1 MKRILFLP
9 SYLGGGFGHISRC
22 LILADE
28 LEERG
33 WETGFAL
40 GGYHARRLKDEGR
53 QVFILRRPYT
63 PKADSSEGPAYTV
76 FTDFNYQLVRD
87 GFISSPVVKKCLAE
101 QIKTVRRFQPDLLVS
116 DSWPLASILAAL
128 EGLPLVQLVRTAT
141 HPSGPR
147 LMWWQEPPNELRS
160 PDPRPV
166 FNPVLKEIGLP
177 MIEKGEDLLHG
188 DLYLV
193 PSIPALDPLS
203 EASDTYYVG
212 PLAKPATDRS
222 SLPEWAAELNP
233 AKPLV
238 YITLGGGAGPVGGP
252 EFYTL
257 LFDALSREDIQVVAS
272 TGSRITREDIPKPPA
287 NFRLETWVPGQAVI
301 EMADLVVYPGGYGT
315 TMELVRAGT
324 PGLVIPFHTEQESN
338 GRRLEQ
344 QGAGMMLLSAVEGA
358 VIQEKP
364 WFGSCFSYMV
374 FPKTSL
380 SPSILRSSIKRLLE
394 DPVYAQKADHLRATA
409 SSYPGAS
416 LAADLVED
424 ISKTFSPSTKGWDR
438 LSWRQKLGLS
448 FPSF

>member
-1 MKRILFLP
+1 MAGKDHQDNQTGP
-9 SYLGGGFGHISRC
+9 LGKI
-22 LILADE
+22 IA
-28 LEERG
+28 
-33 WETGFAL
+33 
-40 GGYHARRLKDEGR
+40 KN
-53 QVFILRRPYT
+53 
-63 PKADSSEGPAYTV
+63 TV
-76 FTDFNYQLVRD
+76 FVTLGNIALKLLNFLFTVYIVRSLGD
-87 GFISSPVVKKCLAE
+87 ERFGQYSIVLAFVAIF
-101 QIKTVRRFQPDLLVS
+101 QIFAELGVSQYVRREIARDKSKTEEYV
-116 DSWPLASILAAL
+116 WN
-128 EGLPLVQLVRTAT
+128 
-141 HPSGPR
+141 
-147 LMWWQEPPNELRS
+147 LMTIR
-160 PDPRPV
+160 V
-166 FNPVLKEIGLP
+166 VKEIGLP